1 MICQGLSHIHIP
13 LRENVFDDILSCV
26 NKFDLSNVED
36 GLAGDQNNEK
46 RRKCKLSWL
55 AYDETVDY
63 NRKLYSILWDIGK
76 YYALQMGVNN
86 WKIEHIESIQY
97 TSYDVGDHY
106 NWHVDVHP
114 HTDFRRKLSGIIL
127 LNDDYTGGEIDL
139 ETKIQEVNEENVA
152 TPVAAEV
159 NKEENK
165 SAEASKVD
173 AKPKTEAP
181 KVEAKKEETKPQTK
195 AEPKKE
201 EEPKK

>member
-63 NRKLYSILWDIGK
+63 NKKLYSILWDIGK
-76 YYALQMGVNN
+76 YYAVQMGVNN

-97 TSYDVGDHY
+97 TNYDVGDHY
-106 NWHVDVHP
+106 NWHIDVYPHP
-114 HTDFRRKLSGIIL
+114 DFRRKLSGIIL

-139 ETKIQEVNEENVA
+139 ETKI
-152 TPVAAEV
+152 
-159 NKEENK
+159 
-165 SAEASKVD
+165 
-173 AKPKTEAP
+173 
-181 KVEAKKEETKPQTK
+181 PQTDFSNRYTRFSM
-195 AEPKKE
+195 KKGDLLFFDSTL
-201 EEPKK
+201 PHRVRKVTSGNRKSLVFWYNGPSFV

>member
-139 ETKIQEVNEENVA
+139 ETKIPQIDFSNRFTRFSMKKGDLLFFDSTLPHRVRKVTSGNR
-152 TPVAAEV
+152 
-159 NKEENK
+159 K
-165 SAEASKVD
+165 SLVFWYNG
-173 AKPKTEAP
+173 PLF
-181 KVEAKKEETKPQTK
+181 V
-195 AEPKKE
+195 
-201 EEPKK
+201 

>member
-106 NWHVDVHP
+106 NWHIDSHARP
-114 HTDFRRKLSGIIL
+114 YDNGLIRKLSFTL
-127 LNDDYTGGEIDL
+127 CLSDDYKGGTFELCKPNPKPEKHLYKKFDL
-139 ETKIQEVNEENVA
+139 KKGSMIIFPSFVWHKVN
-152 TPVAAEV
+152 PVLEGV
-159 NKEENK
+159 RKTL
-165 SAEASKVD
+165 VGWVVG
-173 AKPKTEAP
+173 KPF
-181 KVEAKKEETKPQTK
+181 V
-195 AEPKKE
+195 
-201 EEPKK
+201 

>member
-97 TSYDVGDHY
+97 TNYDVGDHY
-106 NWHVDVHP
+106 NWHVDVYPHP
-114 HTDFRRKLSGIIL
+114 DFRRKLSGIIL

-139 ETKIQEVNEENVA
+139 ETKI
-152 TPVAAEV
+152 
-159 NKEENK
+159 
-165 SAEASKVD
+165 
-173 AKPKTEAP
+173 
-181 KVEAKKEETKPQTK
+181 PQTDFSNRYTRFSM
-195 AEPKKE
+195 KKGDLLFFDSTL
-201 EEPKK
+201 PHRVRKVTSGNRKSLVFWYNGPPFI

>member
-76 YYALQMGVNN
+76 YYAVQMGVNN

-97 TSYDVGDHY
+97 TNYDVGDHY
-106 NWHVDVHP
+106 NWHIDVYPHP
-114 HTDFRRKLSGIIL
+114 DFRRKLSGIIL

-139 ETKIQEVNEENVA
+139 ETKI
-152 TPVAAEV
+152 
-159 NKEENK
+159 
-165 SAEASKVD
+165 
-173 AKPKTEAP
+173 
-181 KVEAKKEETKPQTK
+181 PQTDFSNRYTRFSM
-195 AEPKKE
+195 KKGDLLFFDSTL
-201 EEPKK
+201 PHRVRKVTSGNRKSLVFWYNGPSFV

>member
-114 HTDFRRKLSGIIL
+114 HSDFRRKLSGIIL

-139 ETKIQEVNEENVA
+139 ETKIPQIDFSNRYTRFSMKKGDLLFFDSTLPHRVRKVTSGNR
-152 TPVAAEV
+152 
-159 NKEENK
+159 K
-165 SAEASKVD
+165 SLVFWYNG
-173 AKPKTEAP
+173 PLF
-181 KVEAKKEETKPQTK
+181 V
-195 AEPKKE
+195 
-201 EEPKK
+201 

>member
-63 NRKLYSILWDIGK
+63 NRKLYTILWDIGK
-76 YYALQMGVNN
+76 HYALQMGVNN

-106 NWHVDVHP
+106 NWHIDVYP
-114 HTDFRRKLSGIIL
+114 NPDFRRKLSGIIL

-139 ETKIQEVNEENVA
+139 ETKI
-152 TPVAAEV
+152 
-159 NKEENK
+159 
-165 SAEASKVD
+165 
-173 AKPKTEAP
+173 
-181 KVEAKKEETKPQTK
+181 PQTDFSNRYTRFSM
-195 AEPKKE
+195 KKGDLLFFDSTL
-201 EEPKK
+201 PHRVRKVTSGNRKSLVFWYNGPSFV

>member
-36 GLAGDQNNEK
+36 VLAGDQNNEK

-139 ETKIQEVNEENVA
+139 ETKIPQIDFSNRFTRFSMKKGDLLFFDSTLPHRVRKVTSGNR
-152 TPVAAEV
+152 
-159 NKEENK
+159 K
-165 SAEASKVD
+165 SLVFWYNG
-173 AKPKTEAP
+173 PLF
-181 KVEAKKEETKPQTK
+181 V
-195 AEPKKE
+195 
-201 EEPKK
+201 